1 MLTWKYE
8 MKNVYVFLDID
19 GVLNSRSTHLR
30 IEKHIESNNDISKCE
45 KIRFAP
51 WSSPNDFGNYIDEM
65 NLNYLKCLEDLG
77 KIKVILISSWTSSYN
92 RAMKKKGLT
101 KDSKDYYKAF
111 SDFLGIEVI
120 GEIDSTV
127 GDGTIRYRGALD
139 YINKHQLLNS
149 NDYIVYLDDTSVPQ
163 NERIDAVISYADF
176 SETYGLTFKII
187 EKIKN
192 HLKSIH

>member
-1 MLTWKYE
+1 

-30 IEKHIESNNDISKCE
+30 IEKHIEQNNDILKCP

-65 NLNYLKCLEDLG
+65 NLDCLKYLEDLG

-101 KDSKDYYKAF
+101 KDSKDYYKDF
-111 SDFLGIEVI
+111 SEFLDVDVI

-149 NDYIVYLDDTSVPQ
+149 NDYIVYLDDTPVPRS
-163 NERIDAVISYADF
+163 ERVDAIISYVDF
-176 SETYGLTFKII
+176 SETYGLTHKL
-187 EKIKN
+187 
-192 HLKSIH
+192 LKR

>member
-1 MLTWKYE
+1 MMIWKYKNE
-8 MKNVYVFLDID
+8 NVYVFLDID

-30 IEKHIESNNDISKCE
+30 IEKHIESNNDILKCP

-51 WSSPNDFGNYIDEM
+51 WSNPNDFGNYIDEM
-65 NLNYLKCLEDLG
+65 NLDCLKCLEDLG

-92 RAMKKKGLT
+92 KAMKKKGLT

-127 GDGTIRYRGALD
+127 GDGTIRYKGARN
-139 YINKHQLLNS
+139 YVNKHQLWNLNS
-149 NDYIVYLDDTSVPQ
+149 YIVYLDDTHVPY
-163 NERIDAVISYADF
+163 NERDNTVISYADF
-176 SETYGLTFKII
+176 SETYGLTYKII

>member
-1 MLTWKYE
+1 

-19 GVLNSRSTHLR
+19 GVLNSKCTHLR
-30 IEKHIESNNDISKCE
+30 IEKHIEQNNDILKCP

-92 RAMKKKGLT
+92 RAMKKNGLT
-101 KDSKDYYKAF
+101 KDSKDYYKEF
-111 SDFLGIEVI
+111 SEFLDVEVI

-127 GDGTIRYRGALD
+127 GDGTIRYKGALD

-149 NDYIVYLDDTSVPQ
+149 NSYIVYLDDTSVPQ
-163 NERIDAVISYADF
+163 SVRDDTIISYADF
-176 SETYGLTFKII
+176 SETYGLTYKII

-192 HLKSIH
+192 HLKSIR

>member
-1 MLTWKYE
+1 MMIWKYE
-8 MKNVYVFLDID
+8 MKNVYIFLDID

-30 IEKHIESNNDISKCE
+30 IEKHIESNDDISKCPRI
-45 KIRFAP
+45 KFAP

-65 NLNYLKCLEDLG
+65 NLDCLKYLEDLG
-77 KIKVILISSWTSSYN
+77 KIKVVLISSWTSSYD

-139 YINKHQLLNS
+139 YINKYQLLNP
-149 NDYIVYLDDTSVPQ
+149 NNYIVYLDDTPVPQ
-163 NERIDAVISYADF
+163 NERIDAIISYADF
-176 SETYGLTFKII
+176 SETYGLTYKII

-192 HLKSIH
+192 NLKSIR